1 MKRTAI
7 NKISKKKQR
16 IMRQERLLELELCEK
31 YGYCC
36 HYCGKT
42 EVIVKHEIAFRS
54 NGGDPTDPDNC
65 IILCR
70 DCHNKAH
77 RRGGYISPEEL
88 QKVVE
93 KRQC

>member
-1 MKRTAI
+1 MKQTPI

-16 IMRQERLLELELCEK
+16 QMRQERLLELELCEK

-42 EVIVKHEIAFRS
+42 SLIVKHEIVFRS
-54 NGGDPTDPDNC
+54 HGGDPTDPENC

-70 DCHNKAH
+70 ECHNKAH

-88 QKVVE
+88 KAVVD
-93 KRQC
+93 KRG